1 VTSPARGIHVEE
13 FHERDAWESAIEDAR
28 RSAES
33 ES

>member
-1 VTSPARGIHVEE
+1 VEE